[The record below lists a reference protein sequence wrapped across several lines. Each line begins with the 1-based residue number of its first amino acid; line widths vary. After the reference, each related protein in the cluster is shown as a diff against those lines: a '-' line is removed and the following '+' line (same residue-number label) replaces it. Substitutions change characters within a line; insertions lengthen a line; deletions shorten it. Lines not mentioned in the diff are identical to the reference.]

1 MMKMMM
7 MIIMMIMM
15 ILINIVMIMKIIFFP
30 PVLCGLPLV
39 ISVAS
44 ARRLFQLPRAQ
55 PGVKDDDEDVWQ
67 HDDDDDGDGDGD
79 DDARRR
85 YEDNM
90 MECSEC

>member
-1 MMKMMM
+1 MMK
-7 MIIMMIMM
+7 MMIMM

-67 HDDDDDGDGDGD
+67 HDDDDDGDGD

>member
-7 MIIMMIMM
+7 MIIMM

-67 HDDDDDGDGDGD
+67 HDGDGD

>member
-7 MIIMMIMM
+7 MIIMM

-55 PGVKDDDEDVWQ
+55 PGVKDDDKDVWQ
-67 HDDDDDGDGDGD
+67 HDDDDDGDGDDD
-79 DDARRR
+79 DDACCR